1 MLPSAVITAPVRV
14 ARSTISSAPWPIA
27 WERQSA
33 STSRPS
39 ASVLLIS
46 IVLPLDAVTMSPGL
60 TERPLG
66 RFSVAPTTASSLTG
80 SCRRAIAATASMTA
94 APPDMS
100 NFISDIFAPGFSEM
114 PPLSKVTA
122 LPTNPSLGPLAPGPS

>member
-1 MLPSAVITAPVRV
+1 M
-14 ARSTISSAPWPIA
+14 
-27 WERQSA
+27 QSA

-46 IVLPLDAVTMSPGL
+46 TVTPAIVRTMSPGL

-66 RFSVAPTTASSLTG
+66 MFSVAPTTPITRTG
-80 SCRRAIAATASMTA
+80 SARRAIAAIASITA

-100 NFISDIFAPGFSEM
+100 YFISSMCSPGLSEM
-114 PPLSKVTA
+114 PPLSNVTA
-122 LPTNPSLGPLAPGPS
+122 LPMKPSSGPRASGPS